1 LIAARA
7 GNSSRCAAFYGP
19 ELWEKIVLARR
30 NCVVL
35 ALAALTLVGGALPSM
50 AAQSEESTG
59 IIHTKSAE
67 ALQLATWVTA
77 SRDNGDRPFI
87 VIDKVTAEVLIFDA
101 AGLLQGATP
110 ALLGIAKGDDA
121 TPGVGDKELSEIGPA
136 EKTTPAGRFFARIG
150 PAKGDQTVLWVD
162 FNTSVALHAVVTKN
176 PTEHRLA
183 RLASPTPKDN
193 RITFGCINV
202 PAVFFENAVRPIFGS
217 DGGMVYILPESKFL
231 IEVFPAFDMFA
242 PPIERTAAVQQGD

>member
-1 LIAARA
+1 M
-7 GNSSRCAAFYGP
+7 
-19 ELWEKIVLARR
+19 ARR

-35 ALAALTLVGGALPSM
+35 ALAALTLLGGAFPSM
-50 AAQSEESTG
+50 AAQTEALNG
-59 IIHTKSAE
+59 VVHTRSVE
-67 ALQLATWVTA
+67 ALQFASWVTA
-77 SRDNGDRPFI
+77 SRDNQDRPFI
-87 VIDKVTAEVLIFDA
+87 VIDKVTAEVLVFDNKGVPQA
-101 AGLLQGATP
+101 ITP
-110 ALLGIAKGDDA
+110 ALLGVAKGDDA

-136 EKTTPAGRFFARIG
+136 EKTTPAGRFLARIG

-176 PTEHRLA
+176 PKEHRLE

-202 PAVFFENAVRPIFGS
+202 PAAFFTDVVRPNFA
-217 DGGMVYILPESKFL
+217 DGGMVYILPESRFL

-242 PPIERTAAVQQGD
+242 PPIERTAESNQPG